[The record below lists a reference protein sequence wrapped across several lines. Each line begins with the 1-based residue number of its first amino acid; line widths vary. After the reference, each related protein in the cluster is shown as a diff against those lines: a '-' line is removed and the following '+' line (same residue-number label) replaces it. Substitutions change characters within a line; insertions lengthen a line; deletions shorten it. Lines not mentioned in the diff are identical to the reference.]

1 VFDPVNTANPVWP
14 QSNLEKAIA
23 YICIVLTFCSF
34 FLWLVTDFNR
44 HAQVA
49 MMTGQVG
56 LFAVQFRA
64 WRRSKRNSKQLD
76 AKS

>member
-64 WRRSKRNSKQLD
+64 WLRSKRNSKQLD